1 VSRLP
6 LSGEAKQ
13 MTEAIERQSNRPVM
27 QFCSTCG
34 AMADYWVTEDNRIP
48 RPICG
53 RCLGRLQAAMARA
66 DAEKAE
72 QIAHAARKKIRRAQK
87 AARRASR
94 RG

>member
-1 VSRLP
+1 
-6 LSGEAKQ
+6 

-53 RCLGRLQAAMARA
+53 GCLGRLQAAMKRE
-66 DAEKAE
+66 AEGKLE
-72 QIAHAARKKIRRAQK
+72 EKIRGELRKRRRATK
-87 AARRASR
+87 VARRANR